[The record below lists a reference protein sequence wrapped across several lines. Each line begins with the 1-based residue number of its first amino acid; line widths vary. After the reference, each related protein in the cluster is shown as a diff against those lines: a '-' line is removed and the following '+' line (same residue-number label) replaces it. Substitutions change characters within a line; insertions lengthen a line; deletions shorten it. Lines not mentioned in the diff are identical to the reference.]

1 MAELCPVPVQAA
13 ALSPAWWL
21 RPAGL
26 ARPSPMP
33 PTAVPAATSSAPGH
47 MRRHLAP
54 RRAIGRAGCSVPRA
68 SMAIVVTGRAES
80 RTQKY
85 NGSYKSALLRWAKCR
100 YHLTYRESGFA
111 MPGKRTG
118 SSSRGADE
126 TSEDM
131 RALFGA
137 NFRQIRLKARLTQ
150 ADVEELTGIRQHYIS
165 EIENGLQ
172 NLTLDTM
179 TTLAQ
184 AIGTD
189 LRSLLRRP
197 PKGR

>member
-1 MAELCPVPVQAA
+1 MPRCNRH
-13 ALSPAWWL
+13 
-21 RPAGL
+21 RPHFIAH
-26 ARPSPMP
+26 S
-33 PTAVPAATSSAPGH
+33 
-47 MRRHLAP
+47 
-54 RRAIGRAGCSVPRA
+54 
-68 SMAIVVTGRAES
+68 
-80 RTQKY
+80 KY
-85 NGSYKSALLRWAKCR
+85 NGSYKPALLRGAKFR
-100 YHLTYRESGFA
+100 YHLVCRESGFA
-111 MPGKRTG
+111 MAKRAG
-118 SSSRGADE
+118 SSSMGTDE

-137 NFRQIRLKARLTQ
+137 NFRQARLKAKLTQ
-150 ADVEELTGIRQHYIS
+150 AAVEELTGIRQHYIS

>member
-1 MAELCPVPVQAA
+1 
-13 ALSPAWWL
+13 
-21 RPAGL
+21 
-26 ARPSPMP
+26 
-33 PTAVPAATSSAPGH
+33 
-47 MRRHLAP
+47 
-54 RRAIGRAGCSVPRA
+54 
-68 SMAIVVTGRAES
+68 
-80 RTQKY
+80 
-85 NGSYKSALLRWAKCR
+85 
-100 YHLTYRESGFA
+100 
-111 MPGKRTG
+111 
-118 SSSRGADE
+118 
-126 TSEDM
+126 M

>member
-1 MAELCPVPVQAA
+1 M
-13 ALSPAWWL
+13 
-21 RPAGL
+21 
-26 ARPSPMP
+26 
-33 PTAVPAATSSAPGH
+33 
-47 MRRHLAP
+47 
-54 RRAIGRAGCSVPRA
+54 GRAGCSVSRA
-68 SMAIVVTGRAES
+68 DMAIVATGRAES

-85 NGSYKSALLRWAKCR
+85 NGSYKSALLRGAKCR
-100 YHLTYRESGFA
+100 YYLTYRESGFA

-118 SSSRGADE
+118 SSSRGTDE
-126 TSEDM
+126 TSEHI

-137 NFRQIRLKARLTQ
+137 NFRQGRLKAKLTQ
-150 ADVEELTGIRQHYIS
+150 AAVEELTGIRQHYIS

>member
-1 MAELCPVPVQAA
+1 M
-13 ALSPAWWL
+13 PA
-21 RPAGL
+21 
-26 ARPSPMP
+26 
-33 PTAVPAATSSAPGH
+33 
-47 MRRHLAP
+47 
-54 RRAIGRAGCSVPRA
+54 
-68 SMAIVVTGRAES
+68 
-80 RTQKY
+80 
-85 NGSYKSALLRWAKCR
+85 
-100 YHLTYRESGFA
+100 
-111 MPGKRTG
+111 KRTG
-118 SSSRGADE
+118 SSSKGTDE

-137 NFRQIRLKARLTQ
+137 NFRQARLKAKLTQ
-150 ADVEELTGIRQHYIS
+150 AAVEELTGIRQHYIS

>member
-1 MAELCPVPVQAA
+1 M
-13 ALSPAWWL
+13 
-21 RPAGL
+21 G
-26 ARPSPMP
+26 
-33 PTAVPAATSSAPGH
+33 T
-47 MRRHLAP
+47 
-54 RRAIGRAGCSVPRA
+54 
-68 SMAIVVTGRAES
+68 
-80 RTQKY
+80 
-85 NGSYKSALLRWAKCR
+85 
-100 YHLTYRESGFA
+100 
-111 MPGKRTG
+111 
-118 SSSRGADE
+118 DE

-137 NFRQIRLKARLTQ
+137 NFRQARLKAKLTQ
-150 ADVEELTGIRQHYIS
+150 AAVEELTGIRQHYIS

>member
-1 MAELCPVPVQAA
+1 
-13 ALSPAWWL
+13 
-21 RPAGL
+21 
-26 ARPSPMP
+26 
-33 PTAVPAATSSAPGH
+33 
-47 MRRHLAP
+47 
-54 RRAIGRAGCSVPRA
+54 
-68 SMAIVVTGRAES
+68 
-80 RTQKY
+80 
-85 NGSYKSALLRWAKCR
+85 
-100 YHLTYRESGFA
+100 

-118 SSSRGADE
+118 SSSRGTDE

-137 NFRQIRLKARLTQ
+137 NFRQIRLKAKLTQ